1 MTGSVFSRVVPVLLA
16 SHGLPLAYLLWDGAR
31 REVPHLVLWALLTG
45 LSGAFALPWYW
56 AVRPLRRGEVRKGG
70 FVGTV
75 VRGHFWLWTLL
86 VGVGAAYMVGAVP
99 QRSLGIGL
107 LALLGIWGGASLP
120 LPQGP
125 LAVFFPLGLNGA
137 QPGHWPK
144 MKRLEGRGGNR
155 PPFHLDRLSLSRP
168 QLGTRRLGTGHISRD
183 LRIRMTSNPTRIII

>member
-107 LALLGIWGGASLP
+107 LALLGIWGAP
-120 LPQGP
+120 LYLCHKALWLFFPLRVERGPTGP
-125 LAVFFPLGLNGA
+125 LAENE
-137 QPGHWPK
+137 K
-144 MKRLEGRGGNR
+144 TRGQR
-155 PPFHLDRLSLSRP
+155 WK
-168 QLGTRRLGTGHISRD
+168 
-183 LRIRMTSNPTRIII
+183 